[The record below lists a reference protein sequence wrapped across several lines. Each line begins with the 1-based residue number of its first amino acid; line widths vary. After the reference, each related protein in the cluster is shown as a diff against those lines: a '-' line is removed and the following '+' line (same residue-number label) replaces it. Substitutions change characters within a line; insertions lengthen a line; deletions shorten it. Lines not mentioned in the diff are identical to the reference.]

1 QCNYRSESST
11 RLWSTDSIINETNID
26 SGSHVIT
33 KVPKRSDMAIWYSTL
48 KDYVSWRLPDEGSVF
63 IQSLIT
69 VFARTAWHYDLV
81 TMVQC
86 VNRTMKEKF
95 AAHESTPFQTPCF
108 EYHLDYPLY
117 FNPGCFDQN

>member
-86 VNRTMKEKF
+86 VRGLINLSRF
-95 AAHESTPFQTPCF
+95 
-108 EYHLDYPLY
+108 
-117 FNPGCFDQN
+117 